1 MNKREKI
8 IYENEKGQRIEFSI
22 WSPFFLQNIDGISG
36 LKNTIYSNKGMGQD
50 GSTCVGS
57 TLDDRNIVIQGA
69 IIDNKEINREKLLS
83 IINPKLQAKLIYT
96 DGNIKKYVECIVET
110 APVITKENKPKFQ
123 ISFLCNNPYWKD
135 YIDSKVNIALWKGD
149 FHFPLV
155 IPQGKGIIMGH
166 REPSLIVNV
175 LNNGQVETG
184 MIIEFFARGTLKN
197 PSLFNVNTRKFIKI
211 NKGMVAGE
219 KFIINTNYG
228 KKKILQELNGVTTD
242 ILNYL
247 DIVGGGDTFLQLAVG
262 DNLFRYN
269 ADSNLDNL
277 EVNIYFS
284 PQYLGCSL
292 WSYIYLIGI
301 WN

>member
-1 MNKREKI
+1 MNKKEKFI
-8 IYENEKGQRIEFSI
+8 FENEKGQQIEFSI
-22 WSPFFLQNIDGISG
+22 WSSFFLENIDGISG
-36 LKNTIYSNKGMGQD
+36 LKNIIYSSKGMGQD
-50 GSTCVGS
+50 GSTNTGS

-69 IIDNKEINREKLLS
+69 ITENKELNREKLLS
-83 IINPKLQAKLIYT
+83 IINPKLKSKLIYI

-110 APVITKENKPKFQ
+110 APIIPKENNPKFQ
-123 ISFLCNNPYWKD
+123 ISLLCNNPYWKD

-155 IPQGKGIIMGH
+155 IPVSKEITMGH

-175 LNNGQVETG
+175 LNNGQVKTG

-197 PSLFNVNTRKFIKI
+197 PSLFNVNTREFIKI

-219 KFIINTNYG
+219 KFIINTNYS

-242 ILNYL
+242 ILNHL
-247 DIVGGGDTFLQLAVG
+247 DIVGGGDTFLQLEVG

-284 PQYLGCSL
+284 PQYLGV
-292 WSYIYLIGI
+292 
-301 WN
+301 

>member
-1 MNKREKI
+1 MNKREKF
-8 IYENEKGQRIEFSI
+8 IYENEKGQQIEFSI

-36 LKNTIYSNKGMGQD
+36 LKNTIYSNKGMEQD

-57 TLDDRNIVIQGA
+57 TLDERNIVIQGA

-83 IINPKLQAKLIYT
+83 IINPKLKAKLIYT
-96 DGNIKKYVECIVET
+96 DGNIKKYVECKVET
-110 APVITKENKPKFQ
+110 APLITKENKPKIQ
-123 ISFLCNNPYWKD
+123 ISLLCNNPYWKD

-149 FHFPLV
+149 FHFPLI
-155 IPQGKGIIMGH
+155 IPIDKGITMGH

-197 PSLFNVNTRKFIKI
+197 PSLFNVNTREFLKI

-247 DIVGGGDTFLQLAVG
+247 DIEGGGDTFLQLAVG

-284 PQYLGCSL
+284 PQYLGV
-292 WSYIYLIGI
+292 
-301 WN
+301 

>member
-1 MNKREKI
+1 MNKKEKF
-8 IYENEKGQRIEFSI
+8 IYENEKGQQIEFSI

-36 LKNTIYSNKGMGQD
+36 LKNIIYSSKGMRQD

-69 IIDNKEINREKLLS
+69 ITENKELNREKLLS
-83 IINPKLQAKLIYT
+83 IINPKLKSKLIYT
-96 DGNIKKYVECIVET
+96 DGNIKKYVECKVET
-110 APVITKENKPKFQ
+110 APVIPKENNPKFQ
-123 ISFLCNNPYWKD
+123 MSFLCNNPYWKD

-155 IPQGKGIIMGH
+155 IPVNKGITMGH

-175 LNNGQVETG
+175 LNNGQIETG

-197 PSLFNVNTRKFIKI
+197 PSLFNVNTREFIKI

-219 KFIINTNYG
+219 KFIINTNYS
-228 KKKILQELNGVTTD
+228 KKKILQKLNGVTTD

-247 DIVGGGDTFLQLAVG
+247 DIVGGGDTFLQLDVG

-284 PQYLGCSL
+284 PQYLGV
-292 WSYIYLIGI
+292 
-301 WN
+301 

>member
-1 MNKREKI
+1 MNKKEKFI
-8 IYENEKGQRIEFSI
+8 FENEKGQQIEFSI
-22 WSPFFLQNIDGISG
+22 WSHFFLQNIDGISG
-36 LKNTIYSNKGMGQD
+36 LKNTIYSNKGMEQD

-57 TLDDRNIVIQGA
+57 TLDDRNIVIQGS

-96 DGNIKKYVECIVET
+96 DGNIRKYVECIVET
-110 APVITKENKPKFQ
+110 SPIIPKENRPKFQ
-123 ISFLCNNPYWKD
+123 ISLLCNNPYWKD

-155 IPQGKGIIMGH
+155 IPQGKGITMGH

-175 LNNGQVETG
+175 LNNGQVKTG
-184 MIIEFFARGTLKN
+184 MIIEFLARGTLSN
-197 PSLFNVNTRKFIKI
+197 PSLFNVNTREFIKI

-219 KFIINTNYG
+219 KFIINTNYS

-247 DIVGGGDTFLQLAVG
+247 DIVGGGDTFLQLDVG

-284 PQYLGCSL
+284 QQYLGV
-292 WSYIYLIGI
+292 
-301 WN
+301 

>member
-155 IPQGKGIIMGH
+155 IPQGKGITMGH

-284 PQYLGCSL
+284 PQYLGV
-292 WSYIYLIGI
+292 
-301 WN
+301 

>member
-1 MNKREKI
+1 MNKKEKFI
-8 IYENEKGQRIEFSI
+8 FENEKGQQIEFSI
-22 WSPFFLQNIDGISG
+22 WSAFFLQNIDGISG
-36 LKNTIYSNKGMGQD
+36 LKNTIYSSKGMGQD
-50 GSTCVGS
+50 GSTNTGS

-69 IIDNKEINREKLLS
+69 ITENKELNREKLLS
-83 IINPKLQAKLIYT
+83 IINPKLKSKLIYI
-96 DGNIKKYVECIVET
+96 DENVKKYVECIVET
-110 APVITKENKPKFQ
+110 APIIPKENNPKFQ
-123 ISFLCNNPYWKD
+123 ISLLCNNPYWKD

-155 IPQGKGIIMGH
+155 IPQDNGITMGH

-175 LNNGQVETG
+175 LNNGQVKTG
-184 MIIEFFARGTLKN
+184 MIIEFFARGTLSN
-197 PSLFNVNTRKFIKI
+197 PSLFNVNTREFIKI

-219 KFIINTNYG
+219 KFIINTNYS
-228 KKKILQELNGVTTD
+228 KKKILQNLNGVTTD

-247 DIVGGGDTFLQLAVG
+247 DIVGGGDTFLQLDVG

-284 PQYLGCSL
+284 PQYLGV
-292 WSYIYLIGI
+292 
-301 WN
+301 

>member
-1 MNKREKI
+1 MNKKEKF
-8 IYENEKGQRIEFSI
+8 IYENEKGQQIEFSI

-36 LKNTIYSNKGMGQD
+36 LKNIIYSSKGMRQD
-50 GSTCVGS
+50 GSTNTGK

-96 DGNIKKYVECIVET
+96 DGNIKKYVECKVET
-110 APVITKENKPKFQ
+110 APVIPKENNSKFQ
-123 ISFLCNNPYWKD
+123 MSFLCNNPYWKD

-155 IPQGKGIIMGH
+155 IPQGKGITMGH

-175 LNNGQVETG
+175 LNNGQVKTG

-197 PSLFNVNTRKFIKI
+197 PSLFNVNTREFIKI
-211 NKGMVAGE
+211 NKAMAAGE
-219 KFIINTNYG
+219 KFIINTNYS

-247 DIVGGGDTFLQLAVG
+247 DIEGGGDTFLQLNVG

-284 PQYLGCSL
+284 PQYLGV
-292 WSYIYLIGI
+292 
-301 WN
+301 

>member
-1 MNKREKI
+1 MNKKEKFI
-8 IYENEKGQRIEFSI
+8 FENEKGQQIEFSI

-36 LKNTIYSNKGMGQD
+36 LKNIIYSSKGMRQD
-50 GSTCVGS
+50 GSTNTGN

-96 DGNIKKYVECIVET
+96 DGNIKKYVECKVET
-110 APVITKENKPKFQ
+110 APVIPKENNSKFQ
-123 ISFLCNNPYWKD
+123 MSFLCNNPYWKD

-155 IPQGKGIIMGH
+155 IPVNKGITMGH

-175 LNNGQVETG
+175 LNNGQIETG

-197 PSLFNVNTRKFIKI
+197 PSLFNVNTREFIKI

-219 KFIINTNYG
+219 KFIINTNYS
-228 KKKILQELNGVTTD
+228 KKKILQKLNGVTTD

-247 DIVGGGDTFLQLAVG
+247 DIVGGGDTFLQLDVG

-277 EVNIYFS
+277 EVNIY
-284 PQYLGCSL
+284 
-292 WSYIYLIGI
+292 
-301 WN
+301 

>member
-1 MNKREKI
+1 MNKKEKFI
-8 IYENEKGQRIEFSI
+8 FENEKGQQIEFSI

-36 LKNTIYSNKGMGQD
+36 LKNTIYSSKGMGQD

-69 IIDNKEINREKLLS
+69 ITENKELNREKLLS
-83 IINPKLQAKLIYT
+83 IINPKLKSKLIYT
-96 DGNIKKYVECIVET
+96 DGNIKKYVECKVET
-110 APVITKENKPKFQ
+110 APVIPKENNPKFQ
-123 ISFLCNNPYWKD
+123 MSFLCNNPYWKD

-155 IPQGKGIIMGH
+155 IPVNKGITMGH

-175 LNNGQVETG
+175 LNNGQIETG

-197 PSLFNVNTRKFIKI
+197 PSLFNVNTREFIKI

-219 KFIINTNYG
+219 KFIINTNYS
-228 KKKILQELNGVTTD
+228 KKKILQKLNGVTTD

-247 DIVGGGDTFLQLAVG
+247 DIVGGGDTFLQLDVG

-284 PQYLGCSL
+284 PQYLGV
-292 WSYIYLIGI
+292 
-301 WN
+301 